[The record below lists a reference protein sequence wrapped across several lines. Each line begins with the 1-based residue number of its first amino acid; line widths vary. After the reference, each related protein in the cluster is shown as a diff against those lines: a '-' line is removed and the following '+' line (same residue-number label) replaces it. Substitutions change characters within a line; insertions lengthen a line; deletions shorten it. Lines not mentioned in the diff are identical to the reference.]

1 MKLDGLCPI
10 AGTLLLGFAQ
20 QPRPSRGAGLPTSP
34 GQRYS
39 RLDGLADAIC
49 PQVALAQGDG
59 QVLGTIGFQQG
70 HLAGSLLCCLV
81 LGADEIE
88 GRALGLCLEQ
98 FFKLVQVQVLAGV
111 TRGKVLWSHP
121 QEGPWQHTSTGS
133 ALVPQG

>member
-59 QVLGTIGFQQG
+59 QVLGPVGLDKRGFAGGLLGCLTLESTKVYAWTLGLSLELLLEVTHVQLLGMQG
-70 HLAGSLLCCLV
+70 
-81 LGADEIE
+81 DEV
-88 GRALGLCLEQ
+88 ALGG
-98 FFKLVQVQVLAGV
+98 AGV
-111 TRGKVLWSHP
+111 WCNPG
-121 QEGPWQHTSTGS
+121 
-133 ALVPQG
+133 